1 MINSYERAGDHTTRE
16 PRRDGEPQFQAGLDD
31 QLGSRLLEQ
40 RIVVLGQLVDDR
52 VANRLC
58 AQLLLLSAED
68 SRADISLYI
77 NSPGGSVSAG
87 LAIYDVM
94 KLIPNDVSTLGMGL
108 AASMGQFLLSAGTKG
123 KRFCLPHAR
132 VLMHQGSAGIG
143 GTAADIEIQAENLE
157 YTNNLMNT
165 LISEHTG
172 QTKATIDAD
181 SARDRWFTAEQAL
194 QYGFIDAVVTEVADV
209 RPTTRTKSARL

>member
-1 MINSYERAGDHTTRE
+1 MINLTE
-16 PRRDGEPQFQAGLDD
+16 PRREGEPQFKAGLDD
-31 QLGSRLLEQ
+31 QLSTRLLEQ
-40 RIVVLGQLVDDR
+40 RIVVLGQQVDDAI
-52 VANRLC
+52 ANRLC

-87 LAIYDVM
+87 LAIFDVM

-143 GTAADIEIQAENLE
+143 GTAADIEIQAENLD
-157 YTNNLMNT
+157 YTNNLINT

-172 QTKATIDAD
+172 QPKETIDAD
-181 SARDRWFTAEQAL
+181 SGRDRWFTADQAL
-194 QYGFIDAVVTEVADV
+194 QYGLIDSIVTEVADV

>member
-1 MINSYERAGDHTTRE
+1 MTTEQGDSMINSAD
-16 PRRDGEPQFQAGLDD
+16 PRREGEPQFRAGLDD
-31 QLGSRLLEQ
+31 QLAQRLLEQ
-40 RIVVLGQLVDDR
+40 RIVVLGQQVDDAI
-52 VANRLC
+52 ANRLS

-68 SRADISLYI
+68 PRADISLYI
-77 NSPGGSVSAG
+77 NSPGGSVTAG

-94 KLIPNDVSTLGMGL
+94 KLIPNDVSTLAMGL

-123 KRFCLPHAR
+123 KSYCLPHAR

-143 GTAADIEIQAENLE
+143 GTAADIEIQAENLD
-157 YTNNLMNT
+157 YTNTLINT

-181 SARDRWFTAEQAL
+181 SGRDRWFTADEAL
-194 QYGFIDAVVTEVADV
+194 QYGFIDSVVTEVADV
-209 RPTTRTKSARL
+209 RPTVRSRSARL